1 MTEHYYWWWN
11 GVKRLSRAEIR
22 KMKEN
27 MQKTPLVQEKS
38 NKYHRLEEEKAEKLL
53 TTIVNEELL
62 QEDVTQHLDYLSR
75 VASLPENTVF
85 VATNKTAK
93 ELLRLSQISKSNT
106 GLKLEQIAKPFHI
119 RIEGPVDAG
128 ERVATMQDL
137 KVLTKKY

>member
-53 TTIVNEELL
+53 TTIVNDEE
-62 QEDVTQHLDYLSR
+62 E
-75 VASLPENTVF
+75 
-85 VATNKTAK
+85 K
-93 ELLRLSQISKSNT
+93 ISKKSID
-106 GLKLEQIAKPFHI
+106 E
-119 RIEGPVDAG
+119 EG
-128 ERVATMQDL
+128 
-137 KVLTKKY
+137 KITKKLWLIDRIKKYLFW